1 MTTNFIN
8 VVGKYTLENVKE
20 LKDNIPVNENNVMD
34 LTSAYID
41 ENELNLKL
49 NEYATKTF
57 VLSET
62 EPLNEDVNNIKNDLE
77 TKVSYESMQ
86 NYTKEYVDAKIG
98 GIDNIETITESME
111 SITEQINTLQ
121 TNKVDVT
128 TFNNHTH
135 DIFDEITATSC
146 TINGNLSVTKLND
159 CNIAPGINSNG
170 QSPQRPFIPVVD
182 SEGVM
187 EIGKFLDF
195 HCTENDETP
204 DNSVRLTGFL
214 NHLYTGNNFS
224 CANADVKG
232 LTATSGTINGNLAIA
247 DGTIDLTTN
256 GTSVFSV
263 DDVGIVKAIRF
274 YTNGTYIN
282 GSNLDTTI
290 LTAQTISANNL
301 NGYIIPSSS
310 YTNSS
315 TYFGHNH
322 IAVIKASGVLEVGYG
337 IDFHH
342 KSSEQ
347 APDGDDYEFRLFG
360 DVNGCWIC
368 FKGGEPGLLKN
379 TTITHNAPINE
390 DVANFQIGS
399 PVFTTGLVYHV
410 EETDNV
416 YKYVPGSVSSIDCI
430 TSVKT
435 SGSYRQYLGICTA
448 IHNSGEEI
456 TVGDTIKST
465 VKLNQ
470 DTIDFATHGDF
481 YFRVNDTSEYSVG
494 DIVLFDGNKLD
505 DDLVMTSK
513 ITSSIV
519 GKVTGII
526 DEHLLCVFKD

>member
-1 MTTNFIN
+1 MTTNFVN

-20 LKDNIPVNENNVMD
+20 LKDNIPVNENNIME
-34 LTSAYID
+34 LTQTYID
-41 ENELNLKL
+41 ENELHLAL
-49 NEYATKTF
+49 NDYATKTF

-62 EPLNEDVNNIKNDLE
+62 DPLNEDVNNIKNDLE

-98 GIDNIETITESME
+98 EIDNIETITESME

-135 DIFDEITATSC
+135 DKFDEITT
-146 TINGNLSVTKLND
+146 NKLNE

-263 DDVGIVKAIRF
+263 DDVGIVGQQQLGASHLHCYQCRATESVGIGKPLHPRRF
-274 YTNGTYIN
+274 G
-282 GSNLDTTI
+282 
-290 LTAQTISANNL
+290 
-301 NGYIIPSSS
+301 
-310 YTNSS
+310 
-315 TYFGHNH
+315 
-322 IAVIKASGVLEVGYG
+322 ASIHSFQLAEVG
-337 IDFHH
+337 
-342 KSSEQ
+342 
-347 APDGDDYEFRLFG
+347 A
-360 DVNGCWIC
+360 
-368 FKGGEPGLLKN
+368 
-379 TTITHNAPINE
+379 
-390 DVANFQIGS
+390 
-399 PVFTTGLVYHV
+399 
-410 EETDNV
+410 
-416 YKYVPGSVSSIDCI
+416 
-430 TSVKT
+430 
-435 SGSYRQYLGICTA
+435 CTQ
-448 IHNSGEEI
+448 
-456 TVGDTIKST
+456 K
-465 VKLNQ
+465 
-470 DTIDFATHGDF
+470 
-481 YFRVNDTSEYSVG
+481 
-494 DIVLFDGNKLD
+494 
-505 DDLVMTSK
+505 
-513 ITSSIV
+513 
-519 GKVTGII
+519 
-526 DEHLLCVFKD
+526 